1 LDPGEGLEEVVEA
14 AKALVSKV
22 IDSPETERD
31 DAGIQA
37 LSSAPK
43 NLTKTPEVGHRTR
56 SSALGKIPFILF
68 LAAFSVWIV
77 LLLGI
82 YLPLVGWLPNTY
94 PPEFDE
100 GVLAA
105 FQVSTVLASIIS
117 FYIGVG
123 GISRWRKRSG

>member
-1 LDPGEGLEEVVEA
+1 LDPGEGLEEVVQA

-22 IDSPETERD
+22 TDSLETERD

-37 LSSAPK
+37 LASAPK
-43 NLTKTPEVGHRTR
+43 NLTKTPEDDPRTR
-56 SSALGKIPFILF
+56 SSALGKIPCILF

-94 PPEFDE
+94 PPEFNE
-100 GVLAA
+100 GILAA
-105 FQVSTVLASIIS
+105 FQVSTVSASIIS

-123 GISRWRKRSG
+123 GIPRWRKRSG